1 MSMRPSETN
10 PAEIQNAASVMRLRA
25 DIDQARAMQAP
36 VAEPA
41 TATTA
46 TTAAAEGTLS
56 FDDLTETEKSAAM
69 IGASPDDLKPIGF
82 MNAAHYSTLL
92 KNNAISG
99 DLAQG
104 IEAYKHVAGSVAPA
118 TSA

>member
-10 PAEIQNAASVMRLRA
+10 PAAVHNAASAMRLRA
-25 DIDQARAMQAP
+25 EIDQARAMQA
-36 VAEPA
+36 AEPA
-41 TATTA
+41 ATEATAA
-46 TTAAAEGTLS
+46 TAAEGALS
-56 FDDLTETEKSAAM
+56 FDDLTDVEKSAAS
-69 IGASPDDLKPIGF
+69 IGASPDDLKPIAF
-82 MNAAHYSTLL
+82 MNQAHYSTLL

>member
-1 MSMRPSETN
+1 MRPSETN
-10 PAEIQNAASVMRLRA
+10 PAQLHNAASVMRLRA

-41 TATTA
+41 TAA
-46 TTAAAEGTLS
+46 TAAEGTLN
-56 FDDLTETEKSAAM
+56 FDDLTDVEKSAAS
-69 IGASPDDLKPIGF
+69 IGASPDDLKPIAF
-82 MNAAHYSTLL
+82 MNQAHYSTLL

-104 IEAYKHVAGSVAPA
+104 IEAYKHVAGSVGPA

>member
-1 MSMRPSETN
+1 MRPSETN
-10 PAEIQNAASVMRLRA
+10 PAQVHNAASAMRLRA
-25 DIDQARAMQAP
+25 DIDQARAMQ

-41 TATTA
+41 ATAA
-46 TTAAAEGTLS
+46 TAAEGTLS
-56 FDDLTETEKSAAM
+56 FDDLTDVEKSAAS
-69 IGASPDDLKPIGF
+69 IGASPDDLKPIAF
-82 MNAAHYSTLL
+82 MNQAHYSTLL

-104 IEAYKHVAGSVAPA
+104 IEAYKHVAGSVGPA